1 MNRFA
6 TLLNDIDARLDLHQP
21 AKGRILLEIAAD
33 IEDLFD
39 HHLANGMDEAEAQR
53 AVEEDFDFSDEVLA
67 ELVDLH
73 QTRYQGFMDRLSE
86 QAQNRWERGGL
97 ALLVLLMAISGG
109 PILAE
114 SDLFRVMNPVTGLI
128 LCIAVVGL
136 ILGMAIFHRLFIQ
149 KEKRTRRWRRGL
161 PLLAALSVTSL
172 VLSMFGFSVGLYL
185 ALRRLIF
192 RLDEAWPIVIDWLIR
207 AIPIVLF
214 GLLTAMVMALIWFV
228 MVNRIRKLEQTELEY
243 LLTP

>member
-1 MNRFA
+1 MSRF
-6 TLLNDIDARLDLHQP
+6 TKLLTDIDDRLDLHQP

-39 HHLANGMDEAEAQR
+39 HHLANGMEESEAQR
-53 AVEEDFDFSDEVLA
+53 AVEENFDITDEVLA
-67 ELVDLH
+67 DLVDLH
-73 QTRYQGFMDRLSE
+73 QTRYQRIIDRLSD
-86 QAQNRWERGGL
+86 QAQDRWERGGL
-97 ALLVLLMAISGG
+97 TLLVLLMAATGS

-114 SDLFRVMNPVTGLI
+114 SDLFRGMSPVTGLI
-128 LCIAVVGL
+128 LGVAVVGL
-136 ILGMAIFHRLFIQ
+136 TLGMAIFHRLYIQ
-149 KEKRTRRWRRGL
+149 KEKRIRRWRRGL
-161 PLLAALSVTSL
+161 PLLAALSISSL
-172 VLSMFGFSVGLYL
+172 VLSMFGFSVELYL

-192 RLDEAWPIVIDWLIR
+192 RLDEAWPIVIDWLLR

-243 LLTP
+243 LLTA